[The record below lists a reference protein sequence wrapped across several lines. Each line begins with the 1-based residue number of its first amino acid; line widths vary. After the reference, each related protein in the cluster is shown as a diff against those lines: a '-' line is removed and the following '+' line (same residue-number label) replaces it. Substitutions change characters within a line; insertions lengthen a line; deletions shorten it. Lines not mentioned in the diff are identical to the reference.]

1 MFLRLNQ
8 ESVNI
13 LSFLSSKLSIFSIIL
28 PLLSYSK
35 ISSYAQFSVG
45 TDILHPSLTELIYLN
60 FALPMSSSFFNKD
73 GLTLKRPKT
82 RSICGTG
89 GDIDVVDAYSSYE
102 VVLPDGPFH
111 LDLL

>member
-1 MFLRLNQ
+1 
-8 ESVNI
+8 
-13 LSFLSSKLSIFSIIL
+13 
-28 PLLSYSK
+28 
-35 ISSYAQFSVG
+35 
-45 TDILHPSLTELIYLN
+45 
-60 FALPMSSSFFNKD
+60 MSSSFFNKD